1 MEAEV
6 VAQLQNITPFSV
18 APEHRVQ
25 ELLVA
30 VAQPCQQLA
39 IAGLLIRAV
48 PHVAPTLRS
57 AVDDHI
63 PSLGDVTVS
72 ADVGSESADVGTE
85 AEVVAP

>member
-6 VAQLQNITPFSV
+6 VAQLHFSV

-39 IAGLLIRAV
+39 IAGL
-48 PHVAPTLRS
+48 
-57 AVDDHI
+57 
-63 PSLGDVTVS
+63 
-72 ADVGSESADVGTE
+72 
-85 AEVVAP
+85 